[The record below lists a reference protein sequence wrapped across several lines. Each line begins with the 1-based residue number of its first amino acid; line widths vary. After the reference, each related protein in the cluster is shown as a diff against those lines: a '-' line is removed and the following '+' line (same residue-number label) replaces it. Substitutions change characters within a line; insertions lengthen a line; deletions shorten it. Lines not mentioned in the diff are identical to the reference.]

1 MQSLHGKRAIITG
14 GGRGIGRATA
24 ERFLTAGAEVY
35 VCCLTRES
43 LDNVLADNPGLKGC
57 LADVGEADQ
66 VAQLFHH
73 AEAHLGGLDVLV
85 NNAGI
90 GDPRAPIEEVTDGE
104 WRHAFAVNIDG
115 MFYCIRRAVPLL
127 RAAGG
132 GAIINISTASTRT
145 GLPLRTPY
153 IASKWAVEGLSDN
166 LAREL
171 GPDNIRCNA
180 ILPGIIDNPR
190 GRRLV
195 ERIAAERGQD
205 YAEAEAHYFSFVSTR
220 SWIQPEEVADMAVFL
235 AGDAAKNVSGQAIGV
250 CGNLEWEE

>member
-1 MQSLHGKRAIITG
+1 MNSLAGKRAIITG
-14 GGRGIGRATA
+14 GGRGIGRAAA
-24 ERFLTAGAEVY
+24 ERFLAAGAKVHI
-35 VCCLTRES
+35 CCVTEDSLES
-43 LDNVLADNPGLKGC
+43 VLADNPGLSGS
-57 LADVGEADQ
+57 LADVGDADQ
-66 VAQLFHH
+66 VAQLFTD
-73 AEAHLGGLDVLV
+73 AAAHLGGLDILV

-90 GDPRAPIEEVTDGE
+90 GDPRAPIEEVTDAE

-115 MFYCIRRAVPLL
+115 MFFCIKRAVPLL
-127 RAAGG
+127 KEAGG

-145 GLPLRTPY
+145 GLPFRTPY

-171 GPDNIRCNA
+171 GPHKIRCNA

-205 YAEAEAHYFSFVSTR
+205 YSEAEEHYFSFVSTR
-220 SWIQPEEVADMAVFL
+220 SWIEPGEVADMAVFL
-235 AGDAAKNVSGQAIGV
+235 ASDAARNVTGQAIGV

>member
-1 MQSLHGKRAIITG
+1 MKTLHGKRAIITG

-24 ERFLTAGAEVY
+24 ERFLAAGADVY
-35 VCCLTRES
+35 VCCLTQGS
-43 LDNVLADNPGLKGC
+43 LDSVLAANPGLKGC

-66 VAQLFHH
+66 VAQLFDH

-90 GDPRAPIEEVTDGE
+90 GGGEAAIEDIDTET
-104 WRHAFAVNIDG
+104 WRRTIDVNLNG
-115 MFYCIRRAVPLL
+115 MFYCLAAAVP
-127 RAAGG
+127 AMKAQASGV
-132 GAIINISTASTRT
+132 IINISTASVRT
-145 GLPLRTPY
+145 GLPGRTPY
-153 IASKWAVEGLSDN
+153 VASKQGVMGLTLN
-166 LAREL
+166 AAREL
-171 GPDNIRCNA
+171 GPHNIRCNA

-195 ERIAAERGQD
+195 ERIAAERGQG
-205 YAEAEAHYFSFVSTR
+205 YEQAEAHYFSFVSTR

-235 AGDAAKNVSGQAIGV
+235 AGDAARNVSGQAIGV

>member
-1 MQSLHGKRAIITG
+1 MQSLHGKRALITG

-24 ERFLTAGAEVY
+24 ERFLAAGAKVH
-35 VCCLTRES
+35 VCCVTADSLES
-43 LDNVLADNPGLKGC
+43 VLADNPGLHGS

-66 VAQLFHH
+66 VAQLFGD
-73 AEAHLGGLDVLV
+73 AEAHLGGLDILV

-90 GDPRAPIEEVTDGE
+90 GDPRAPIEDVSDAE
-104 WRHAFAVNIDG
+104 WRRAFAVNIDA
-115 MFYCIRRAVPLL
+115 MFYCIKRAVPLL
-127 RAAGG
+127 KEAGG

-145 GLPLRTPY
+145 GLPYRTPY

-171 GPDNIRCNA
+171 GPDKIRCNS
-180 ILPGIIDNPR
+180 ILPGIVDNPR

-220 SWIQPEEVADMAVFL
+220 SWIEAGEVADMAVFL
-235 AGDAAKNVSGQAIGV
+235 ASDAAKNVTGQAIGV

>member
-115 MFYCIRRAVPLL
+115 MFYP
-127 RAAGG
+127 
-132 GAIINISTASTRT
+132 TF
-145 GLPLRTPY
+145 
-153 IASKWAVEGLSDN
+153 
-166 LAREL
+166 
-171 GPDNIRCNA
+171 
-180 ILPGIIDNPR
+180 PR
-190 GRRLV
+190 
-195 ERIAAERGQD
+195 
-205 YAEAEAHYFSFVSTR
+205 
-220 SWIQPEEVADMAVFL
+220 
-235 AGDAAKNVSGQAIGV
+235 
-250 CGNLEWEE
+250 